1 MAASSFAS
9 SHLPSFNAS
18 VSFLLYTPICQG
30 SRPLASS
37 FGLLNFATADLYSRG
52 RASNGN
58 RPYFSRRIKWLRRS
72 AEVLE
77 IASRGSVTC
86 CNRKPR
92 FASKN
97 SRKPCGSRSGSVSM
111 ALLTTSLCPF
121 LPHAAARGGRS
132 AHKHPSTTNASA
144 NLNKYPGHHKSNI
157 HSLTCTFNDSLPRIW
172 MQVLIFTTVYFFP
185 QEALGKAKSRLKF
198 RTPMLPK
205 SIPSKPR
212 RRTNNFLIVSA

>member
-72 AEVLE
+72 DEVLE

-121 LPHAAARGGRS
+121 LPHAREFCGEEKQKNRQ
-132 AHKHPSTTNASA
+132 ASA
-144 NLNKYPGHHKSNI
+144 TTARLPVCFRDKPCIPRFLLRAIRRSQSAVLPAVERIKYQP
-157 HSLTCTFNDSLPRIW
+157 
-172 MQVLIFTTVYFFP
+172 
-185 QEALGKAKSRLKF
+185 
-198 RTPMLPK
+198 
-205 SIPSKPR
+205 
-212 RRTNNFLIVSA
+212 

>member
-58 RPYFSRRIKWLRRS
+58 RPYFSRRMKWLRRS
-72 AEVLE
+72 AGVLE
-77 IASRGSVTC
+77 IASNGSVTC

-92 FASKN
+92 LASKN
-97 SRKPCGSRSGSVSM
+97 SRKPCGSRSGSVSI

-121 LPHAAARGGRS
+121 LPHACELCGEVKQKKR
-132 AHKHPSTTNASA
+132 
-144 NLNKYPGHHKSNI
+144 
-157 HSLTCTFNDSLPRIW
+157 
-172 MQVLIFTTVYFFP
+172 Q
-185 QEALGKAKSRLKF
+185 
-198 RTPMLPK
+198 
-205 SIPSKPR
+205 
-212 RRTNNFLIVSA
+212 VSAITARLPVCFRDKPCILRFLLRAIRRSQRAVFSAIRIIEH